1 MNAHTQNQMREAI
14 RAAVSRVPGK
24 QAGLARA
31 IGCSQSLVAQW
42 STGML
47 VVMPER
53 CPAIERVSGIPVE
66 ELRPDLEWIRTD
78 GKPTGYVVNVAEAA

>member
-1 MNAHTQNQMREAI
+1 
-14 RAAVSRVPGK
+14 
-24 QAGLARA
+24 
-31 IGCSQSLVAQW
+31 
-42 STGML
+42 ML